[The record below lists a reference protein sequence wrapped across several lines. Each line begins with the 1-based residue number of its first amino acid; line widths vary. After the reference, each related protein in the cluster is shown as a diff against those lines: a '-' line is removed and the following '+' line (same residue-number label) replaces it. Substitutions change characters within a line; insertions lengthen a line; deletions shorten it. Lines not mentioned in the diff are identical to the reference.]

1 MDRPANRS
9 AQPQQPENLLVRVA
23 VLVLKFIPT
32 LTKGPQCGLLGAGA
46 VKLCGWRVTRGA
58 MADRKSAKPFEAKAV
73 WADALAVDPVF
84 VDELYL
90 QMVNDRYYL
99 TFGQLRL
106 PLVDP
111 SDSSEPIVA
120 QLQPVVRLI
129 VAKGTLKRFAAALSG
144 AIGPASGKN
153 T

>member
-1 MDRPANRS
+1 MDRPTNRS
-9 AQPQQPENLLVRVA
+9 AQPQQPENLLVRVG

-46 VKLCGWRVTRGA
+46 VKLCGWRV
-58 MADRKSAKPFEAKAV
+58 
-73 WADALAVDPVF
+73 
-84 VDELYL
+84 
-90 QMVNDRYYL
+90 NL